1 MFISWKFEL
10 LFKQLG
16 ICRFRTG
23 NVIQW
28 EEGRRKWQEGKL
40 GVRWYRA
47 WNWEEKL
54 CFGEW
59 RGEVFLQD

>member
-16 ICRFRTG
+16 IYRFRTG

-28 EEGRRKWQEGKL
+28 EEGRRKWQEGKV
-40 GVRWYRA
+40 GVRW
-47 WNWEEKL
+47 
-54 CFGEW
+54 
-59 RGEVFLQD
+59 